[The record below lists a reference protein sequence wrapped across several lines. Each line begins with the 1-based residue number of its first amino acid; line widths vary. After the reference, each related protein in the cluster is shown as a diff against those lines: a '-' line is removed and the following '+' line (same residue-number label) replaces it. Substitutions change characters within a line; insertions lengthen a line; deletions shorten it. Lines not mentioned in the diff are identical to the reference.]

1 MTSKFELSI
10 STEYVPDWGLVEAL
24 RELFQNAL
32 DNETMNPEN
41 KMGWQYNKRSGEVK
55 ITNKTSKLS
64 VESLLLGSGTKHNRT
79 DTIGKHGEGYK
90 IAFMVLLRNN
100 KTIRVDNYG
109 ANEIW
114 DVRLVKSR
122 KYKGQLVPTVFINK
136 EPVWKKKPSSD
147 LTITIGGITEEEYKE
162 LEVKNLHLR
171 GEEVRAFDT
180 TEKDRILL
188 DEAEHGNI
196 YVEGLFVTNISGL
209 QYGYDFSPKA
219 ISLDRDRKLVDSFN
233 VKWSASE
240 LWCRA
245 AEQDDKAMEMA
256 VELVNDSAPDTAY
269 LSNMSYYGKGL
280 FNGVAK
286 KFYEDNGKDAVPVT
300 SNLEYEAVEKAE
312 MGKPIIVT
320 SEIAQILRSD
330 RIDEQRKVIKITSVK
345 EQLELFIEKIADR
358 LSDEELD
365 EINSLV
371 EKVNN

>member
-180 TEKDRILL
+180 TEKGRILL

-286 KFYEDNGKDAVPVT
+286 KFYEDNGKDAIPVT

>member
-64 VESLLLGSGTKHNRT
+64 VESLLLGRGTKHNRT

-180 TEKDRILL
+180 TEKGRILL

>member
-41 KMGWQYNKRSGEVK
+41 KMGWQYNKKSGEVK
-55 ITNKTSKLS
+55 ITNKTSKLL

-147 LTITIGGITEEEYKE
+147 LTITVGGITEEEYKE

-171 GEEVRAFDT
+171 GEEVSAFEA
-180 TEKDRILL
+180 TEKGRILL
-188 DEAEHGNI
+188 DESEQGNI

-245 AEQDDKAMEMA
+245 AEQDEKAMEMA

-286 KFYEDNGKDAVPVT
+286 KFYEDNGTDAVPVT

-345 EQLELFIEKIADR
+345 EQLELFVEKIADR

-365 EINSLV
+365 EINILV

>member
-41 KMGWQYNKRSGEVK
+41 KMGWQYNKKSGEVK

-136 EPVWKKKPSSD
+136 EHVWKKKPSSD

-171 GEEVRAFDT
+171 GEEVKAFDT
-180 TEKDRILL
+180 TEKGRILL

-245 AEQDDKAMEMA
+245 AEQDEKAMEMA

-345 EQLELFIEKIADR
+345 EQLELFVEKIADR

-365 EINSLV
+365 EINSLI

>member
-114 DVRLVKSR
+114 DIRLVKSR

-180 TEKDRILL
+180 TEKGRILL

>member
-147 LTITIGGITEEEYKE
+147 LAITVGGITEEEYKE

-180 TEKDRILL
+180 TEKGRILL

-196 YVEGLFVTNISGL
+196 YVEGLFVTNISEL

>member
-147 LTITIGGITEEEYKE
+147 LTITVGGITEEEYKE

-171 GEEVRAFDT
+171 GEEVKAFDT
-180 TEKDRILL
+180 TEKGRILL
-188 DEAEHGNI
+188 DEDEHGNI

-269 LSNMSYYGKGL
+269 LSNMPYYGKGL

>member
-180 TEKDRILL
+180 TEKGRILL

-209 QYGYDFSPKA
+209 QYGCDFSPKA

>member
-41 KMGWQYNKRSGEVK
+41 KMGWQYNKKSGEVK

-147 LTITIGGITEEEYKE
+147 LTITVGGITEEEYKE

-171 GEEVRAFDT
+171 GEEVKAFDT
-180 TEKDRILL
+180 TEKGRILL

-345 EQLELFIEKIADR
+345 EQLELFVDKIADR

-365 EINSLV
+365 EINSLI

>member
-147 LTITIGGITEEEYKE
+147 LTITVGGITEEEYKE

-171 GEEVRAFDT
+171 GEEVKAFDT
-180 TEKDRILL
+180 TEKGRILL
-188 DEAEHGNI
+188 DEDEHGNI

-240 LWCRA
+240 LWCRV

-269 LSNMSYYGKGL
+269 LSNMPYYGKGL

>member
-41 KMGWQYNKRSGEVK
+41 KMGWQYSKRSGEVK
-55 ITNKTSKLS
+55 ITNKTSKLL

-147 LTITIGGITEEEYKE
+147 LTITVGGITEE
-162 LEVKNLHLR
+162 V
-171 GEEVRAFDT
+171 
-180 TEKDRILL
+180 
-188 DEAEHGNI
+188 
-196 YVEGLFVTNISGL
+196 
-209 QYGYDFSPKA
+209 
-219 ISLDRDRKLVDSFN
+219 
-233 VKWSASE
+233 
-240 LWCRA
+240 
-245 AEQDDKAMEMA
+245 
-256 VELVNDSAPDTAY
+256 
-269 LSNMSYYGKGL
+269 
-280 FNGVAK
+280 
-286 KFYEDNGKDAVPVT
+286 
-300 SNLEYEAVEKAE
+300 
-312 MGKPIIVT
+312 
-320 SEIAQILRSD
+320 
-330 RIDEQRKVIKITSVK
+330 
-345 EQLELFIEKIADR
+345 
-358 LSDEELD
+358 
-365 EINSLV
+365 
-371 EKVNN
+371 

>member
-180 TEKDRILL
+180 TEKGRILL

>member
-180 TEKDRILL
+180 TEKGRILL

-365 EINSLV
+365 KINSLV

>member
-147 LTITIGGITEEEYKE
+147 LTITIGGITEEECKE

-180 TEKDRILL
+180 TEKGRILL

>member
-32 DNETMNPEN
+32 DNETMNAKN
-41 KMGWQYNKRSGEVK
+41 KMGWKYNKESGEVE

-64 VESLLLGSGTKHNRT
+64 VESLLLGNGTKHDRT

-109 ANEIW
+109 ANEVW

-136 EPVWKKKPSSD
+136 EPIWKKKPSND
-147 LTITIGGITEEEYKE
+147 LTITVGNITEDEYKE

-171 GEEVRAFDT
+171 GEEVEAFNV
-180 TEKDRILL
+180 TEKGRILL

-196 YVEGLFVTNISGL
+196 YVEGLFVTNISEL

-219 ISLDRDRKLVDSFN
+219 ISLDRDRRLVDSFN

-240 LWCRA
+240 LWCKA
-245 AEQDDKAMEMA
+245 AGRNDKAMEIA
-256 VELVNDSAPDTAY
+256 IKLVYDSAPDTAY
-269 LSNMSYYGKGL
+269 FSSMSFCGKRL
-280 FNGVAK
+280 LNGVTK
-286 KFYEDNGKDAVPVT
+286 RFYEDNGGDAVPVT
-300 SNLEYEAVEKAE
+300 SNLEYEAVKKDGI
-312 MGKPIIVT
+312 GKPIIVN
-320 SEIAQILRSD
+320 SDIAQVLRSVE
-330 RIDEQRKVIKITSVK
+330 INEQGRVIKIASVR
-345 EQLELFIEKIADR
+345 EQLEAFIEKITDR

-365 EINSLV
+365 EISNLV
-371 EKVNN
+371 KK

>member
-41 KMGWQYNKRSGEVK
+41 KIGWQYNKRSGEVK

-180 TEKDRILL
+180 TEKGRILL

-365 EINSLV
+365 EINSLI

>member
-147 LTITIGGITEEEYKE
+147 LAITVGGITEEEYKE

-180 TEKDRILL
+180 TEKGRILL